1 MGINELLEPA
11 FLPDLTAWWNLDHVA
26 APDPSTPSRL
36 SLRVAELAGGPMT
49 VGHDGSVSGRTSR
62 PAAGRAGCPPVAGQA
77 FTAAV
82 ALLATKAEFKSGTQ
96 MECGCRCAGV
106 C

>member
-1 MGINELLEPA
+1 
-11 FLPDLTAWWNLDHVA
+11 
-26 APDPSTPSRL
+26 
-36 SLRVAELAGGPMT
+36 MT